1 MLVFLKTGVVLDCET
16 FRNYCAI
23 LIELCVPASMQSVRG
38 PVKSFDFSLKF
49 CVFYFFTGSQIIK

>member
-1 MLVFLKTGVVLDCET
+1 MLVFLKTGGVLDCET

-23 LIELCVPASMQSVRG
+23 FIELCVPASIHSVRD
-38 PVKSFDFSLKF
+38 PVKSFDSSLKI